1 MALHQVVNS
10 CAKQISLNTR
20 VRPINYRKKV
30 QARIKNVEWPLTATA
45 ADHHNLVCDQCV
57 YSSCN
62 RSTKHKIEIAVPAN
76 LVVYDC
82 VEVLAYKRVQSDIN
96 KRQFLL
102 LVVVC
107 AVYSVDRVIV
117 KLPEHIRLLRQIVNE
132 LQLQARVNFLY
143 SPKLK
148 RVSQQNDSTWVGCLL
163 R

>member
-1 MALHQVVNS
+1 LEQKDGLVEIQNLSWAECRADSVDLGYLVASNQGSHDLALHQVVNS

-96 KRQFLL
+96 ER
-102 LVVVC
+102 
-107 AVYSVDRVIV
+107 
-117 KLPEHIRLLRQIVNE
+117 
-132 LQLQARVNFLY
+132 
-143 SPKLK
+143 
-148 RVSQQNDSTWVGCLL
+148 
-163 R
+163 